1 MLVFWFK
8 QLRDG
13 EFILVDG
20 FRGLSPSNLVLC
32 TQAEHCGREVS
43 VPQDIQE
50 TEDRGDPGIKCE
62 LQNRA

>member
-1 MLVFWFK
+1 MLVSWFK

-13 EFILVDG
+13 GFILVDG
-20 FRGLSPSNLVLC
+20 FRGLSSSHLVLC
-32 TQAEHCGREVS
+32 TQAERCGRKVS
-43 VPQDIQE
+43 IPQDIQE